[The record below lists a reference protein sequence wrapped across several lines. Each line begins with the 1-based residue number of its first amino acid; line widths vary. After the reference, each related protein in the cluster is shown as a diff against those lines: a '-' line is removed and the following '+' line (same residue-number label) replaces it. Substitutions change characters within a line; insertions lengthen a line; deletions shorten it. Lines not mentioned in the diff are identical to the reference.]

1 MKPLALLLSVICLAT
16 VTQPVL
22 AADVV
27 GVKTLAVPSPARGRD
42 LAVTV
47 WYPATP
53 GGAETRVGESRLFQG
68 VPAFADAPRAP
79 GRFPLILV
87 SHGSGARI
95 ENLGWIANRL
105 VAAGFIVAG
114 PNHPGTTSGDSTP
127 IATPNVWERTD
138 DLSTLLTALTESP
151 DWRNAIAERR
161 VGVLGFSLGGT
172 TAMELAGATADR
184 EAYARYCDT
193 HPAMTDCVWFASGK
207 GYVDGEEVPSPR
219 VDLRKIDKSRFEQSN
234 RDPRI
239 VSAVLV
245 DPGMARA
252 FQPASLA
259 AIAIPMHFINLGG
272 PGTVPLGVAAEELAR
287 LTPKGDHAQVDG
299 AVHFTFLAECQ
310 ADGKALL
317 VSIGETDR
325 LCDDGGS
332 RTRADMHAELGDR
345 VASDFARD
353 LQAAP

>member
-1 MKPLALLLSVICLAT
+1 
-16 VTQPVL
+16 PVL

-42 LAVTV
+42 LAVTI

-53 GGAETRVGESRLFQG
+53 GGAEIRVGESKLFRG
-68 VPAFADAPRAP
+68 APAFADAPLAR
-79 GRFPLILV
+79 GHFPLILV

-127 IATPNVWERTD
+127 IDTPNVWERTA
-138 DLSTLLTALTESP
+138 DLSTLLTALTENP
-151 DWRNAIAERR
+151 DWRDALAERR

-172 TAMELAGATADR
+172 TAMELAGATIDR

-193 HPAMTDCVWFASGK
+193 YPAMMDCIWFAGGK
-207 GYVDGEEVPSPR
+207 GYVDGKEVPSQK
-219 VDLRKIDKSRFEQSN
+219 VDLRQMDKSRFEHSN

-239 VSAVLV
+239 ASAVLV
-245 DPGMARA
+245 DPGMAKA
-252 FQPASLA
+252 FQPASLE

-272 PGTVPLGVAAEELAR
+272 PETVPPGVIADDLAR
-287 LTPKGDHAQVDG
+287 LTPKGDYAQVQG

-310 ADGKALL
+310 VGGKALL
-317 VSIGETDR
+317 VEIGEADQ
-325 LCDDGGS
+325 LCDDGGT
-332 RTRADMHAELGDR
+332 RPRADMHAELGDR
-345 VASDFARD
+345 IAADFAHD
-353 LQAAP
+353 LKPAP

>member
-1 MKPLALLLSVICLAT
+1 MKPLAFLFAALCLAT
-16 VTQPVL
+16 FTQSAL
-22 AADVV
+22 AADEV
-27 GVKTLAVPSPARGRD
+27 GVKTLTVPSPARGRD
-42 LAVTV
+42 LAVTI

-53 GGAETRVGESRLFQG
+53 GGTNIRVGENKLFQG
-68 VPAFADAPRAP
+68 APALANAPRAP

-138 DLSTLLTALTESP
+138 DLATLLTALTESP
-151 DWRNAIAERR
+151 DWRDALADRR

-172 TAMELAGATADR
+172 TAMELAGAIPDR

-193 HPAMTDCVWFASGK
+193 YPAMMDCVWFAGGK
-207 GYVDGEEVPSPR
+207 GYVDGEAVPSQK
-219 VDLRKIDKSRFEQSN
+219 VNLRQMDKSRFEQSN

-239 VSAVLV
+239 GSAVLV
-245 DPGMARA
+245 DPGMAMA
-252 FQPASLA
+252 FQPTSLQ

-272 PGTVPLGVAAEELAR
+272 PGTVPPGVAAEDLAR
-287 LTPKGDHAQVDG
+287 LTPKGDYAQVDG

-310 ADGKALL
+310 PGGKALL
-317 VSIGETDR
+317 AAIGEADR

-332 RTRADMHAELGDR
+332 RPRAAMHAELGDR
-345 VASDFARD
+345 IAADFTRD
-353 LQAAP
+353 LKAAP

>member
-1 MKPLALLLSVICLAT
+1 MNPLALLFAICLAIA
-16 VTQPVL
+16 TQPVL

-27 GVKTLAVPSPARGRD
+27 GVKTLPVPSPARGRD
-42 LAVTV
+42 LAVTI

-53 GGAETRVGESRLFQG
+53 GGTETRVGENRLFQG
-68 VPAFADAPRAP
+68 APAFADAPRAP

-138 DLSTLLTALTESP
+138 DLSTLLTALTEST
-151 DWRNAIAERR
+151 DWRDAIAPRR

-172 TAMELAGATADR
+172 TAMKLAGAIPDR

-193 HPAMTDCVWFASGK
+193 YSAMMDCKWFVGGR
-207 GYVDGEEVPSPR
+207 GYVDGEEVSSPR
-219 VDLRKIDKSRFEQSN
+219 VDLRKIDKGRFEQSN

-252 FQPASLA
+252 FRPASLA

-272 PGTVPLGVAAEELAR
+272 PGTIPPGVAAEDLAR
-287 LTPKGDHAQVDG
+287 LTPRGDYTQVDG

-317 VSIGETDR
+317 ASIGETDR

-332 RTRADMHAELGDR
+332 RTRAAMHAELGDR
-345 VASDFARD
+345 IAADFARD